1 MFRLLRSLLTPN
13 SSFLIRVKGEPN
25 MDEELLSRQPPQ
37 SLEAEQAVLGSI
49 LIDSRCVADVI
60 GIVKPDDFF
69 LPQNREIYETVYTMF
84 NFSETIDPV
93 TVLDKMRALGNYH
106 DNSRDYVM
114 QLMEITPTAANA
126 VRYANIVREKAML
139 RRLAGAAT
147 DISKLVDE
155 QVGTPTE
162 ILEAAERKIY
172 ALRKGESRDSLEHV
186 ATIMLKVFERLNELA
201 MSDSAIP
208 GLSTGLRDL
217 DVKINGLNKSD
228 LLLIAARPAMG
239 KSSLALN
246 IGVNVAKKYKK
257 TVAVFNLEMS
267 REQLAMRLLSG
278 EAFVDSAKMQTG
290 KLEDEEWTKLTMA
303 ATALSQTDI
312 RIDDNPSITVAEM
325 NAMLRRVED
334 LGLVIIDYLQ
344 LMTGSG
350 YGKQSDNR
358 VQIVGDI
365 SRSLKIMAKEL
376 NVPVICLSQLSRAVE
391 SRQDKRPMM
400 SDLRESGAIEQDA
413 DVIMFI
419 YRDDYYNENS
429 EEKNVAECIV
439 SKNRHGETGTVKL
452 QWLPQFTTF
461 ADREWKHA

>member
-1 MFRLLRSLLTPN
+1 
-13 SSFLIRVKGEPN
+13 
-25 MDEELLSRQPPQ
+25 MDEELTGRQMPHA
-37 SLEAEQAVLGSI
+37 LDAEQAVLGSI
-49 LIDSRCVADVI
+49 LIDSSCVAEVI
-60 GIVKPDDFF
+60 GILRPDDFY
-69 LPQNREIYETVYTMF
+69 LEQNREIYETIYTMF
-84 NFSETIDPV
+84 NFSQTIDPV
-93 TVLDKMRALGNYH
+93 TVLDKMRELGCFH
-106 DNSRDYVM
+106 ENSRDYIL
-114 QLMEITPTAANA
+114 QLMEITPTAAR
-126 VRYANIVREKAML
+126 VERYARIVREKAML
-139 RRLAGAAT
+139 RALAQAAS
-147 DISKLVDE
+147 DISQIVYD
-155 QVGTPTE
+155 QVGTPSE
-162 ILEAAERKIY
+162 ILEAAEKKIY
-172 ALRKGESRDSLEHV
+172 ALRKGERTDSLEHIGTV
-186 ATIMLKVFERLNELA
+186 LHKVFDHLTELS

-217 DVKINGLNKSD
+217 DTKINGLNKSD

-246 IGVNVAKKYKK
+246 IGVNVAKKYKQ

-278 EAFVDSAKMQTG
+278 ESFVDSQKMLTG
-290 KLEDEEWTKLTMA
+290 KLSDEEWGKLAMA
-303 ATALSQTDI
+303 SASLSQTDI
-312 RIDDNPSITVAEM
+312 RIDDNPSVTVAEM
-325 NAMLRRVED
+325 NAKLRRVED
-334 LGLVIIDYLQ
+334 LGLVVIDYLQ

-350 YGKQSDNR
+350 YGRQSENR
-358 VQIVGDI
+358 VQVVGEI

-391 SRQDKRPMM
+391 SRTDKRPIM

-439 SKNRHGETGTVKL
+439 AKNRHGETGTVKL

-461 ADREWKHA
+461 ADREWKHAE

>member
-1 MFRLLRSLLTPN
+1 MDDLLL
-13 SSFLIRVKGEPN
+13 E
-25 MDEELLSRQPPQ
+25 RQAPH

-60 GIVKPDDFF
+60 GVVKPEDFY
-69 LPQNREIYETVYTMF
+69 LQQNRELYETIYTMF
-84 NFSETIDPV
+84 NYAQPIDPV
-93 TVLDKMRALGNYH
+93 TVLNKLQELGLRRE
-106 DNSRDYVM
+106 DSREYM
-114 QLMEITPTAANA
+114 LQLMQITPTAANV
-126 VRYANIVREKAML
+126 VRYANIVKDMSML
-139 RRLAGAAT
+139 RGLAQAASE
-147 DISKLVDE
+147 ISETVYS
-155 QVGTPTE
+155 QVGTPAE
-162 ILEAAERKIY
+162 MLESAERKIY
-172 ALRKGESRDSLEHV
+172 ALRKGERGDSLEHIG
-186 ATIMLKVFERLNELA
+186 TILHKVFDRLEELSR
-201 MSDSAIP
+201 SDSMIP

-246 IGVNVAKKYKK
+246 IGVNVAKKYNK

-278 EAFVDSAKMQTG
+278 ESFVDSQKMQTG
-290 KLEDEEWTKLTMA
+290 KLTEEEWERLCNA
-303 ATALSQTDI
+303 SVALSQTDI

-325 NAMLRRVED
+325 NAKLRRVED
-334 LGLVIIDYLQ
+334 LSLVIIDYLQ

-350 YGKQSDNR
+350 YGKTSGENR
-358 VQIVGDI
+358 VQVVAEI

-391 SRQDKRPMM
+391 SRNDKRPMM

-419 YRDDYYNENS
+419 YRDDYYNPNS

-461 ADREWKHA
+461 ADREWKHAQ

>member
-1 MFRLLRSLLTPN
+1 
-13 SSFLIRVKGEPN
+13 
-25 MDEELLSRQPPQ
+25 MDEELMNRQPPH
-37 SLEAEQAVLGSI
+37 SIEAEQAVLGSI
-49 LIDSRCVADVI
+49 LIDSRCLADVI
-60 GIVKPDDFF
+60 GIVRPEDFF
-69 LPQNREIYETVYTMF
+69 LEQNREIYETIYTMF
-84 NFSETIDPV
+84 NFSQTIDPV
-93 TVLDKMRALGNYH
+93 TVLDKMRELGNYH
-106 DNSRDYVM
+106 DNSRDYIL

-126 VRYANIVREKAML
+126 QRYAGIVRDKAML
-139 RRLAGAAT
+139 RGLAKAAT
-147 DISKLVDE
+147 DISEIVYD
-155 QVGTPTE
+155 QVGTPAE
-162 ILEAAERKIY
+162 MLEAAEKKIY
-172 ALRKGESRDSLEHV
+172 ALRKGERGDSLEHIGTV
-186 ATIMLKVFERLNELA
+186 LRKVFDHLNELA
-201 MSDSAIP
+201 ASDSAIP

-278 EAFVDSAKMQTG
+278 ESFVDSAKMQTG
-290 KLEDEEWTKLTMA
+290 KLTDEEWIKLAMGSA
-303 ATALSQTDI
+303 ALSQTDI

-325 NAMLRRVED
+325 NAKLRRVED

-344 LMTGSG
+344 LMSGSG

-452 QWLPQFTTF
+452 QWLPQYTTF
-461 ADREWKHA
+461 ADREWKHGE